1 MDRAGFRS
9 RAAGT
14 DYVRLS
20 RSQRDAQNSSRFLL
34 MAAAILSVA
43 LGLLLHAITPR
54 EQPLVTI
61 YMHSDCASCAR
72 WLEHLA
78 ARGFRT
84 EVGNEADWP
93 AIRASFGI
101 APELESCHTAVVD
114 GLFIEGPVPAGDIH
128 RALRLRKLFHLRG
141 LVLPG
146 VPRGSPGSESPL
158 PLPYTVLVMREG
170 GRVHEFAEH
179 NR

>member
-1 MDRAGFRS
+1 MGRAGFPS

-14 DYVRLS
+14 EYVHLS
-20 RSQRDAQNSSRFLL
+20 RSQRDARNSLQLLL
-34 MAAAILSVA
+34 MAAVILSVA
-43 LGLLLHAITPR
+43 LGSLLHAITPR
-54 EQPLVTI
+54 EKPLVTV
-61 YMHSDCASCAR
+61 YMHADCVSCAR

-84 EVGNEADWP
+84 EIGNETDWP

-101 APELESCHTAVVD
+101 APELQSCHTAVVD

-128 RALRLRKLFHLRG
+128 RALRLRQAFHVRG
-141 LVLPG
+141 LVVPG